1 MGFADDQYI
10 EEYKKHHKYPKIH
23 DDIYSMHTHVDC
35 KNIMD
40 LGCCTGL
47 LATHLAETYHTVVG
61 IEPNKNYLKK
71 APHTQDVKYYNFPI
85 TPKTLGLLEKV
96 IRKHNI
102 DTIFG
107 RRVMPEIYN
116 YGGDKLIK
124 SLNKMFYRNNIQ
136 NLILEGRIESRNST
150 HDLSNINKEIKY
162 FTDYEI
168 TYTHKNCAILK
179 RK

>member
-10 EEYKKHHKYPKIH
+10 KEYKEQHKYPKIH
-23 DDIYSMHTHVDC
+23 DEIYSLHKHIDC

-47 LATHLAETYHTVVG
+47 LTTHLSETYPELVG

-71 APHTQDVKYYNFPI
+71 APRKDNITYYNFPI
-85 TPKTLGLLEKV
+85 KHETLPLLQQI
-96 IRKHNI
+96 IRKHHI

-107 RRVMPEIYN
+107 RRVMPEIHN
-116 YGGDKLIK
+116 YGGDKLIRE
-124 SLNKMFYRNNIQ
+124 LNTLFYRNNIR
-136 NLILEGRIESRNST
+136 NIVLEGRIESRRST
-150 HDLSNINKEIKY
+150 HELSNINKEIKH
-162 FTDYEI
+162 FTNYNI
-168 TYTHKNCAILK
+168 KKKTKNCAILE

>member
-1 MGFADDQYI
+1 MGFADDQFV
-10 EEYKKHHKYPKIH
+10 EEYKRYHKYPKIH
-23 DDIYSMHTHVDC
+23 DDIYSMHKYVDC

-47 LATHLAETYHTVVG
+47 LTTHLAETYPKVIG

-71 APHTQDVKYYNFPI
+71 APQPDNVTYYNFPI
-85 TPKTLGLLEKV
+85 TPKTLGLLDKV
-96 IRKHNI
+96 IKQHNI

-116 YGGDKLIK
+116 YGGDKLIN
-124 SLNKMFYRNNIQ
+124 SLNTLFYRNNIQ
-136 NLILEGRIESRNST
+136 HLILEGRIESKNST
-150 HDLSNINKEIKY
+150 HNLSNIKK
-162 FTDYEI
+162 EI
-168 TYTHKNCAILK
+168 TYFTNYEPIKTQKNCVILK